1 MAAAEPPRKIDELVG
16 NERRGGVAGAVGGTG
31 EFFAEFWHFLKSSK
45 KWWLLP
51 IVVIFVGLSI
61 FILLTESAVVA
72 PFIYALF

>member
-1 MAAAEPPRKIDELVG
+1 MAAAKPSKKIEDLVG
-16 NERRGGVAGAVGGTG
+16 DERRGGVAGALGGTT
-31 EFFAEFWHFLKSSK
+31 EFFSEFWYFLKTSK

-51 IVVIFVGLSI
+51 IVTVFIGLSV